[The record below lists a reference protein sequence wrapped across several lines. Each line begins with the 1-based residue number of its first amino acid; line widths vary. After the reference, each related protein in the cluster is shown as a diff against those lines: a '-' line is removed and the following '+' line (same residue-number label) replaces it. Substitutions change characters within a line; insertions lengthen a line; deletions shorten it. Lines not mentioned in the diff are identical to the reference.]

1 MAGFSMGEADTLRK
15 AMGKK
20 KLDVLMPFK
29 EKFIAG
35 AVAKGYPQ
43 KLAADLFEMIVPFA
57 DYGFNAS
64 HACAY
69 GYVAYQTAY
78 LMAHH
83 SVEYMSAILTS
94 VKDDKDRKPYYLYA
108 CRGMGI
114 EVLPPDVNESETDF
128 APAKG
133 DVRAIR
139 YGLSAV
145 RNVGEGAVA
154 RIIEARRAEGAFA
167 SFSDFCRK
175 VDPGVLTKRVLES
188 LVQAGAFDSLGYTRQ
203 GLLQA
208 QDKVAG
214 PILAERKAE
223 EAGQFS
229 LFGGSDDASG
239 AGAIDESVLEA
250 QEFDKR
256 TLLRLEKE
264 MLGQFVTDH
273 PLLEVREGLSSKC
286 SHEIADLESL
296 GDGDLVTI
304 GGIIG
309 AVARKY
315 TKRGEPYA
323 QFRLEGLAGG
333 VNVVAFPSV
342 YEAVPGMIETDRIV
356 LVVGRIDLRGREL
369 QIRATEVREP
379 DLGGAASIVAAPDA
393 VVVDLPA
400 AACTPSV
407 LAKLKDLFE
416 AHPGEAPVRVRFLS
430 SEGVTPLELGTYRV
444 HPGGP
449 LLGELRSLLGGDAAR
464 VERDPAAEPEPGVP
478 VATSSQPD

>member
-1 MAGFSMGEADTLRK
+1 
-15 AMGKK
+15 
-20 KLDVLMPFK
+20 
-29 EKFIAG
+29 
-35 AVAKGYPQ
+35 
-43 KLAADLFEMIVPFA
+43 
-57 DYGFNAS
+57 
-64 HACAY
+64 
-69 GYVAYQTAY
+69 
-78 LMAHH
+78 MAHH
-83 SVEYMSAILTS
+83 PVEYMAAILTS

-108 CRGMGI
+108 CRGMDI

-128 APAKG
+128 APAPG
-133 DVRAIR
+133 DVPAIR

-145 RNVGEGAVA
+145 RNVGEGAVTK
-154 RIIEARRAEGAFA
+154 IIEARRAEGAFT

-175 VDPGVLTKRVLES
+175 VDPGVLTKRVFES
-188 LVQAGAFDSLGYTRQ
+188 LAQAGAFDSLGYTRQ

-208 QDKVAG
+208 QDKVSG

-229 LFGGSDDASG
+229 LFGGG
-239 AGAIDESVLEA
+239 RRRHRRRGAIDESVLEA
-250 QEFDKR
+250 EEFDKR

-273 PLLEVREGLSSKC
+273 PLLEVRDVLSAKC
-286 SHEIADLESL
+286 SHEIADLEAL

-333 VNVVAFPSV
+333 VDVVAFPSV

-356 LVVGRIDLRGREL
+356 LATGRIDLRGREL

-379 DLGGAASIVAAPDA
+379 DLGGASSIAAVPDA
-393 VVVDLPA
+393 LVVDLPA

-416 AHPGEAPVRVRFLS
+416 AHPGGAPVRVRFLS
-430 SEGVTPLELGTYRV
+430 SAGVTPARARHV
-444 HPGGP
+444 PG
-449 LLGELRSLLGGDAAR
+449 A
-464 VERDPAAEPEPGVP
+464 PGWP
-478 VATSSQPD
+478 SAG